1 MKLSKLYSNQD
12 KLFKP
17 IIFNDGLN
25 IIIGEIRLPENQ
37 DKDTHN
43 LGKSLLGLLI
53 DYCLLKGRSN
63 KFFLFKHFDKFKE
76 FIFFL
81 EIALG
86 ENKYITIKRGVEN
99 NTKISI
105 VKHTN
110 NHQTFVDLP
119 DNDWTHQSFPSFDKA
134 KEALDNILDLSFIKP
149 WDFRQSVSYA
159 LRSEYDYKDVFH
171 LAKFHYDSDWK
182 PYIAHVLGLNA
193 VLVKQQYKLKS
204 EYTEAESN
212 RKKAEGELSAF
223 TDSLDKLEG
232 LILIKEEE
240 IENIKSQLDKF
251 NFNLEDSR
259 INTELVDEI
268 DVRLSEL
275 NKQRYYLKH
284 TLKKIEVSLE
294 KQQII
299 FAPEEAKT
307 IFAEAGILFEGQ
319 IKKTYDELIQFN
331 NEITNERQGYL
342 KEELKCKRKELKDIE
357 DKIKT
362 GNKHREEALK
372 YLKDSKTIE
381 KYKLLSAQLVDKKAK
396 VLILK
401 QQQTKFSEYDILN
414 KKAAKAKDRLDKNKI
429 LLAENVKQNQ
439 KKQSTYSS
447 IKLKFN
453 STIKKMLDKEA
464 LISIDINSEG
474 NLDFKGEIIGADGTQ
489 TSESDGKT
497 YRKLLCIAFD
507 IAINEMHL
515 PETITHFSFHDG
527 FLENLDNR
535 KKDKF
540 INMLRKLT
548 DSGYQYIGT
557 LIDSDLPNQ
566 DKTLFTE
573 DEIVLLLHDDKNGTL
588 FKMPS
593 W

>member
-1 MKLSKLYSNQD
+1 MKLSKLYSNKD
-12 KLFKP
+12 SLFKP
-17 IIFNDGLN
+17 IIFNEGLN
-25 IIIGEIRLPENQ
+25 IILGEIRLPENQ

-53 DYCLLKGRSN
+53 DYCLLKGRDKN
-63 KFFLFKHFDKFKE
+63 FFLFKHFDRFKE

-81 EIALG
+81 EIKLG
-86 ENKYITIKRGVEN
+86 ENKYLTIKRDVEN

-110 NHQTFVDLP
+110 KHQTFVNLP
-119 DNDWTHQSFPSFDKA
+119 DNDWSHQNFPSFKKA
-134 KEALDNILDLSFIKP
+134 KETLDSILDLSFIKP

-171 LAKFHYDSDWK
+171 LQKFHYDIDWK

-193 VLVKQQYKLKS
+193 AHVEQQYILKKES
-204 EYTEAESN
+204 TEAENN
-212 RKKAEGELSAF
+212 RKKTEGELSAF
-223 TDSLDKLEG
+223 TDSLDKIEG

-259 INTELVDEI
+259 VNTELVDEI
-268 DVRLSEL
+268 DVRLSGL

-284 TLKKIEVSLE
+284 TLKKIEASLE
-294 KQQII
+294 KQRIV
-299 FAPEEAKT
+299 FDPEEAKT
-307 IFAEAGILFEGQ
+307 IFAEAGVLFEGQ
-319 IKKTYDELIQFN
+319 IKKTYSELIEFN
-331 NEITNERQGYL
+331 NEITNERQDYL
-342 KEELKCKRKELKDIE
+342 KEELKCKRKELSDLDDEIQA
-357 DKIKT
+357 
-362 GNKHREEALK
+362 GNKQHEKALK
-372 YLKDSKTIE
+372 YLKDSKTVE
-381 KYKLLSAQLVDKKAK
+381 KYKILSAQLVGKEAK

-401 QQQTKFSEYDILN
+401 QQE
-414 KKAAKAKDRLDKNKI
+414 KKLSNYELLKKEAAKAKDKLEDNKK

-439 KKQSTYSS
+439 GKKSTYSS
-447 IKLKFN
+447 IKLEFN
-453 STIKKMLDKEA
+453 HIIKTMLDKEA
-464 LISIDINSEG
+464 LISIDTNSEG
-474 NLDFKGEIIGADGTQ
+474 NLDFKGEIIGEDGTQ

-497 YRKLLCIAFD
+497 YKKLLCIAFD

-515 PETITHFSFHDG
+515 SENFTHFSFHDG

-535 KKDKF
+535 KKNKF
-540 INMLRKLT
+540 IKMLRNLT
-548 DSGYQYIGT
+548 NTGYQYIGT

-573 DEIVLLLHDDKNGTL
+573 DEIVLLLHDDKDGTL

>member
-25 IIIGEIRLPENQ
+25 IILGEIRLPEN
-37 DKDTHN
+37 KNEDTHN
-43 LGKSLLGLLI
+43 LGKTLLGLLI
-53 DYCLLKGRSN
+53 DYCLLKGRSKN
-63 KFFLFKHFDKFKE
+63 FFLFKHFDRFKKFT
-76 FIFFL
+76 FFL
-81 EIALG
+81 EIKLG
-86 ENKYITIKRGVEN
+86 ENKYLTIKRSVEN

-105 VKHTN
+105 IKHLN
-110 NHQTFVDLP
+110 KHQTFVNLP
-119 DNDWTHQSFPSFDKA
+119 DNDWTHQSFPSFEKA
-134 KEALDNILDLSFIKP
+134 KEALDSILDLSFIKP

-159 LRSEYDYKDVFH
+159 LRSQHDYKDVFH
-171 LAKFHYDSDWK
+171 LQKFHYDIDWK

-193 VLVKQQYKLKS
+193 VHVEQQYILKKEYS
-204 EYTEAESN
+204 EAANN
-212 RKKAEGELSAF
+212 RKKTESELFAF
-223 TDSLDKLEG
+223 TDSLDKIEG

-240 IENIKSQLDKF
+240 IESIKSQLDKF

-259 INTELVDEI
+259 VNTELVNEI

-284 TLKKIEVSLE
+284 TLKKIEISLE

-299 FAPEEAKT
+299 FDPEQAKT

-319 IKKTYDELIQFN
+319 IKKTYDELIEFN
-331 NEITNERQGYL
+331 NEITTERQDYL
-342 KEELKCKRKELKDIE
+342 KKELKIKQKELSDLE
-357 DKIKT
+357 AKIKI
-362 GNKHREEALK
+362 GNKQREKALK
-372 YLKDSKTIE
+372 YLKDSKTVE
-381 KYKLLSAQLVDKKAK
+381 KYKILSAQLVDKEAK

-401 QQQTKFSEYDILN
+401 QQETKISDYEILN
-414 KKAAKAKDRLDKNKI
+414 LKATKAKDRLEENRI

-439 KKQSTYSS
+439 DKESVYSS

-464 LISIDINSEG
+464 LISIDVNREG
-474 NLDFKGEIIGADGTQ
+474 NLDFKGEIIGTDGTQ

-497 YRKLLCIAFD
+497 YKKLLCIAFD
-507 IAINEMHL
+507 IAINEIHL
-515 PETITHFSFHDG
+515 SEKFTHFSFHDG

-535 KKDKF
+535 KKNKF
-540 INMLRKLT
+540 IKMLRKLT
-548 DSGYQYIGT
+548 DTGYQYIGT

-566 DKTLFTE
+566 DKTLFRE

-588 FKMPS
+588 FKMPN